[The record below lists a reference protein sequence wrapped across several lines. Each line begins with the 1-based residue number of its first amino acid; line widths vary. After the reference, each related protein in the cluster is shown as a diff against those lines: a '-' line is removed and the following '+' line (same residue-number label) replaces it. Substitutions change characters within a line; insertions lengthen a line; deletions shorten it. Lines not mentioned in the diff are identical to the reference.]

1 MRENTPEIISY
12 DDLIDAGLIAGS
24 GAKQRREKLG
34 KILKIGYT
42 NGKQLH
48 KRLMVFEISREA
60 FAKAVQLIREE
71 ELKGNA

>member
-1 MRENTPEIISY
+1 ME
-12 DDLIDAGLIAGS
+12 LV
-24 GAKQRREKLG
+24 REKARTDIG

-60 FAKAVQLIREE
+60 FAEAVKVIRQEE
-71 ELKGNA
+71 ENA